1 VDNCLSLR
9 SFRLGFGSSV
19 IDELVAMMVLWNK
32 VSPVSP
38 YLDDVRSG
46 IGERLVRVWS
56 VRSVDLFKI
65 LAVVC
70 LSEKALVG
78 FRCGDLDLFF
88 WSNLP

>member
-56 VRSVDLFKI
+56 IRSVDLFKI
-65 LAVVC
+65 LAVGVFNRESIC
-70 LSEKALVG
+70 WLSM
-78 FRCGDLDLFF
+78 RR
-88 WSNLP
+88 S